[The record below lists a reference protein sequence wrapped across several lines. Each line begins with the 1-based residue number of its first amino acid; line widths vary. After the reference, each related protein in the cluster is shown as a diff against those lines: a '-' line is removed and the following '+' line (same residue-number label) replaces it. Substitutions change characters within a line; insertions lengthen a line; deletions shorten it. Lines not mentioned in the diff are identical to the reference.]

1 MRAIE
6 YHKLWPDGNGPNVLL
21 WESLKMMERESASHL
36 GVPLSHS
43 RKGWRAVSCQRS
55 PGSCETE
62 FGRAESRRACSNR
75 TRRVQSTVG
84 RITHSL
90 ALKCISST
98 RQYSITCEGEL
109 APTLR
114 SCVLLRVPR
123 RPPRFH
129 FLFFLSLEDFAFDE
143 FVAEE
148 PAPELSFVSVSV
160 MFLIFFCALFCWRF
174 TSFW

>member
-1 MRAIE
+1 MF
-6 YHKLWPDGNGPNVLL
+6 
-21 WESLKMMERESASHL
+21 
-36 GVPLSHS
+36 
-43 RKGWRAVSCQRS
+43 CQRF
-55 PGSCETE
+55 PGIADGSWA
-62 FGRAESRRACSNR
+62 RAESRRACSNR
-75 TRRVQSTVG
+75 TRRVQLTVG
-84 RITHSL
+84 TIIHPL

-98 RQYSITCEGEL
+98 RQYSTTCKR
-109 APTLR
+109 ACPDAR

-129 FLFFLSLEDFAFDE
+129 FLFFLSLEDFAFDK

-160 MFLIFFCALFCWRF
+160 VFLIFFCAFFCWRF